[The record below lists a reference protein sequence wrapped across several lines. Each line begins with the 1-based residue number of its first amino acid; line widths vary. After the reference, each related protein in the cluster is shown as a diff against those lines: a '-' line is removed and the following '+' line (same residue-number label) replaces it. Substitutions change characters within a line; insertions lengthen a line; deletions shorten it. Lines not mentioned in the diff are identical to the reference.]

1 MAKIELKRKELV
13 LDPNNPF
20 GDDLTR
26 SRNELAN
33 SLTGLIKDVEEP
45 LVIALDGEWGTGKT
59 YFLERWASTCVSKVE
74 DGNLNP
80 CIINF
85 SAWQDDDLED
95 PLLAVVGQIHHFLHA
110 KKRKKLLN
118 PDFNTICNELYQAAN
133 KILSKI
139 SQIASRLVDH
149 YYGIDVVQSVKEFS
163 NYQAQHVELYS
174 ETIQARADLK
184 NRLINLANYVW
195 ESTRFPLV
203 IIVDDLDRCRPPFAI
218 ALLERIKHLFNVPH
232 VTFILGLDQKQFVNA
247 LHNFYGER
255 FDAENYLQKL
265 IDIEFQLPRQNLK
278 GFIES
283 LIAQHSIKDYLSEK
297 GKADESAV
305 VVNEFSSVLCYLSR
319 RFNLSFRKIERLVR
333 EIVIIERI
341 HPTSIP
347 VDSTLI
353 AILVC
358 LRNHDRELFN
368 AFVQDK
374 ISPKEM
380 VDRLIRES
388 DNSGNLADDVEI
400 RIAIIVFACSK
411 NSIFKD
417 AISDLSLAIED
428 VKVRNSAVP
437 NLFKN
442 DKNAIGRIAEKAC
455 LISINRESVINV
467 VSALN
472 HFKDWTDDRW

>member
-20 GDDLTR
+20 GDDITL
-26 SRNELAN
+26 SRKELAN

-59 YFLERWASTCVSKVE
+59 YFLERWASTCSNKME
-74 DGNLNP
+74 DENLN
-80 CIINF
+80 IINF

-110 KKRKKLLN
+110 KEIKNSLN
-118 PDFNTICNELYQAAN
+118 PDFNTICNEFYQAAN
-133 KILSKI
+133 KILSKGC
-139 SQIASRLVDH
+139 QIASRFVDH
-149 YYGIDVVQSVKEFS
+149 HLGIDVVRSVKEVS
-163 NYQAQHVELYS
+163 NYQAQRVELYS

-195 ESTRFPLV
+195 ESTKFPLV

-232 VTFILGLDQKQFVNA
+232 VTFILGLDQKQFINA
-247 LHNFYGER
+247 LQNFYGER
-255 FDAENYLQKL
+255 FDAENYLHKL
-265 IDIEFQLPRQNLK
+265 IDIEFRLPQQNLK
-278 GFIES
+278 GYVES
-283 LIAQHSIKDYLSEK
+283 LLSQHFIKEYLLETDKDNSTV
-297 GKADESAV
+297 GV
-305 VVNEFSSVLCYLSR
+305 MNEFRSVLYYLAK

-341 HPTSIP
+341 HPTHSQVESI
-347 VDSTLI
+347 LI

-358 LRNHDRELFN
+358 LRNHDRALFN
-368 AFVQDK
+368 SFVQDK

-380 VDRLIRES
+380 VDRLIRQS
-388 DNSGNLADDVEI
+388 DNSGNLADEVEI

-437 NLFKN
+437 NLFRN
-442 DKNAIGRIAEKAC
+442 DFNAIERISKRASG
-455 LISINRESVINV
+455 ISINHESVINIV
-467 VSALN
+467 AALS
-472 HFKDWTDDRW
+472 HFRDWTDDRW

>member
-1 MAKIELKRKELV
+1 M
-13 LDPNNPF
+13 
-20 GDDLTR
+20 
-26 SRNELAN
+26 S
-33 SLTGLIKDVEEP
+33 S
-45 LVIALDGEWGTGKT
+45 
-59 YFLERWASTCVSKVE
+59 SKSF
-74 DGNLNP
+74 
-80 CIINF
+80 C
-85 SAWQDDDLED
+85 
-95 PLLAVVGQIHHFLHA
+95 
-110 KKRKKLLN
+110 
-118 PDFNTICNELYQAAN
+118 
-133 KILSKI
+133 
-139 SQIASRLVDH
+139 DH
-149 YYGIDVVQSVKEFS
+149 YLGVDVAQSVKEFS
-163 NYQAQHVELYS
+163 NYQAQRVELYS

-184 NRLINLANYVW
+184 NRLINLANYAW
-195 ESTRFPLV
+195 EATRFPLV

-297 GKADESAV
+297 CEADESV
-305 VVNEFSSVLCYLSR
+305 VVINEFISILCYLSH

-333 EIVIIERI
+333 EIAIIEHI

-380 VDRLIRES
+380 VDRLIREP
-388 DNSGNLADDVEI
+388 DNSGNLADEVEI

-411 NSIFKD
+411 NSIFEE
-417 AISDLSLAIED
+417 AISDLSFAIED